1 MPETVQYSHR
11 CNGTCE
17 ERIEQQAE
25 TIRRLQAENAY
36 LRRQDKKRKKI
47 ANRSDA
53 NWPGRIEVSD

>member
-1 MPETVQYSHR
+1 MPETVKYSHR

-25 TIRRLQAENAY
+25 TIRRLQAENGY
-36 LRRQDKKRKKI
+36 LRRQQKKKRI

-53 NWPGRIEVSD
+53 NWPGRIEVSE